1 MGKPDRRF
9 QQVRKPKNLHD
20 SLANLCELFAATV
33 GEDDVKLFKYH
44 LKEEKRWKG
53 TVIEI
58 HVPAHIDF
66 KWNHENLNKGR
77 ELEEPRRRTQSQLT
91 ELLAKRLWLKTTRY
105 DL

>member
-1 MGKPDRRF
+1 MTA
-9 QQVRKPKNLHD
+9 
-20 SLANLCELFAATV
+20 LANLCELFAATV

-66 KWNHENLNKGR
+66 KWNHQ
-77 ELEEPRRRTQSQLT
+77 QS
-91 ELLAKRLWLKTTRY
+91 E
-105 DL
+105 